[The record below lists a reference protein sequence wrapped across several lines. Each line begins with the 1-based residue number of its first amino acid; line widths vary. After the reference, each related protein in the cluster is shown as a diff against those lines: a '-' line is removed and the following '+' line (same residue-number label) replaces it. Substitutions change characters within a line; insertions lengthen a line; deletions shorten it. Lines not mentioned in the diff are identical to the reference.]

1 MNPQDK
7 VERVLKEIHVAFSK
21 SPTYNGQP
29 DKIIIDRKQFLGLLD
44 RLNNG
49 IYDMMEQYEQ
59 TRQSRQNAERA
70 FRRKGDEIIE
80 QANSSADDIYAA
92 SVIYTADA
100 IGKIRDLM
108 DQTNDSMNDLFRQFR
123 KDLREQKDL
132 LKSHESELQAQL
144 ADLADTKKYLS
155 MIEEMNRERERKNRD
170 LEAEK
175 EVGNQ
180 YARSMFH
187 TSMPAADI
195 KVNEA
200 YFEKSGKTAP
210 EERIMETAAA
220 VEKPDIR
227 INTNAAYF
235 KWKAKQNAQSG
246 EEQPQDEPDLSVSA
260 AETAGSGGQAAE
272 GEPGGSHE
280 GMAAGAELNG
290 RSRTETSAPVEDA
303 NRPEDDGTEYPN
315 PDFPDEAAILRAVQE
330 DERRAMEDELDEAAH
345 RSKAGTGRILKNIF
359 FGKD

>member
-1 MNPQDK
+1 MSPQDK

-21 SPTYNGQP
+21 SPTYEGHP
-29 DKIIIDRKQFLGLLD
+29 DKMILDRKEFLGLLD

-100 IGKIRDLM
+100 IGRIRDLM

-123 KDLREQKDL
+123 KELKEQKDV

-144 ADLADTKKYLS
+144 ADLADTKKYLRV
-155 MIEEMNRERERKNRD
+155 IQDMNRERNRKNRD

-175 EVGNQ
+175 EAGNQ
-180 YARSMFH
+180 YARTMFH
-187 TSMPAADI
+187 TAVSMPAAEI
-195 KVNEA
+195 RVNEE
-200 YFEKSGKTAP
+200 YFEKSGEAVPGETVKT
-210 EERIMETAAA
+210 ETAAA
-220 VEKPDIR
+220 EKPDIR

-235 KWKAKQNAQSG
+235 KWRAQQEAQKQDGAAEETAADGVLSG
-246 EEQPQDEPDLSVSA
+246 ETEELTGTENGGSQAGVRETFAEQPAGEA
-260 AETAGSGGQAAE
+260 AQQA
-272 GEPGGSHE
+272 
-280 GMAAGAELNG
+280 
-290 RSRTETSAPVEDA
+290 
-303 NRPEDDGTEYPN
+303 EDDAGYPN
-315 PDFPDEAAILRAVQE
+315 PDFPDEEAILRAVQE
-330 DERRAMEDELDEAAH
+330 DERRAMEEEMDGMEAH
-345 RSKAGTGRILKNIF
+345 RGRGGTGRILKNIF

>member
-1 MNPQDK
+1 MSPQDK

-29 DKIIIDRKQFLGLLD
+29 DRIVLDRKQFLGLLD

-70 FRRKGDEIIE
+70 FRRKGDEIID

-108 DQTNDSMNDLFRQFR
+108 DETNDSMNDLFRQFR
-123 KDLREQKDL
+123 RELREQKDL

-144 ADLADTKKYLS
+144 ADLADTKKYLTVLQ
-155 MIEEMNRERERKNRD
+155 EMNRERERKNRD

-175 EVGNQ
+175 EAGNQ
-180 YARSMFH
+180 YARTMFH
-187 TSMPAADI
+187 TSVSMPAAEI

-200 YFEKSGKTAP
+200 YFDRSGNAAP
-210 EERIMETAAA
+210 EETEKPAAA
-220 VEKPDIR
+220 AERPDIR

-235 KWKAKQNAQSG
+235 KWKAQ
-246 EEQPQDEPDLSVSA
+246 
-260 AETAGSGGQAAE
+260 QAAE
-272 GEPGGSHE
+272 RSGQPDGEPE
-280 GMAAGAELNG
+280 AGEAPE
-290 RSRTETSAPVEDA
+290 TTSAPAETEELSGQRENSSEYRTEQTGSDA
-303 NRPEDDGTEYPN
+303 EYPN
-315 PDFPDEAAILRAVQE
+315 PEFPDEESIRRAVQE
-330 DERRAMEDELDEAAH
+330 DERRAMEEEAKDGAAH
-345 RSKAGTGRILKNIF
+345 QSRSGSGRILKNIF

>member
-7 VERVLKEIHVAFSK
+7 VERVLKEIHVTFSK

-49 IYDMMEQYEQ
+49 IYDMMEQFEQ

-100 IGKIRDLM
+100 IGRIRDLM

-144 ADLADTKKYLS
+144 ADLADTKKYLTVLQD
-155 MIEEMNRERERKNRD
+155 INRERERKNRD

-175 EVGNQ
+175 EAGNQ
-180 YARSMFH
+180 YARSMFY
-187 TSMPAADI
+187 TSASMPAADI
-195 KVNEA
+195 KVNEE
-200 YFEKSGKTAP
+200 YFEKSGRPVPDEGT
-210 EERIMETAAA
+210 RVQTAAA
-220 VEKPDIR
+220 EKPDIR

-235 KWKAKQNAQSG
+235 KWKAKQDAENEAEQPEETDGTGEDSPQPEAEDSGQRQADISG
-246 EEQPQDEPDLSVSA
+246 EESGRKDPGQPE
-260 AETAGSGGQAAE
+260 E
-272 GEPGGSHE
+272 
-280 GMAAGAELNG
+280 NG
-290 RSRTETSAPVEDA
+290 
-303 NRPEDDGTEYPN
+303 EYPDT
-315 PDFPDEAAILRAVQE
+315 DFPDEEAIRLAVQE
-330 DERRAMEDELDEAAH
+330 DERKALEDELDAEAAH

>member
-1 MNPQDK
+1 MSPQDK
-7 VERVLKEIHVAFSK
+7 VERVLKEIHVAFAK

-29 DKIIIDRKQFLGLLD
+29 DKMIVDRKQFLSLLD

-70 FRRKGDEIIE
+70 FQRKGKEIID

-144 ADLADTKKYLS
+144 ADLADTKKYLAV
-155 MIEEMNRERERKNRD
+155 IQEMNRERARKSRD

-175 EVGNQ
+175 EAGSR
-180 YARSMFH
+180 YARNMFY
-187 TSMPAADI
+187 TSLASADV
-195 KVNEA
+195 KVNDA
-200 YFEKSGKTAP
+200 YFEKSGKPTP
-210 EERIMETAAA
+210 EETARKAA
-220 VEKPDIR
+220 EPAEKPDIK
-227 INTNAAYF
+227 INTDAAYF
-235 KWKAKQNAQSG
+235 KWKAEQEAKEHAGETDG
-246 EEQPQDEPDLSVSA
+246 EEKENPEETEAALVPVSDSDQEDFPGEIVLDEEEEDGEDM
-260 AETAGSGGQAAE
+260 ETA
-272 GEPGGSHE
+272 
-280 GMAAGAELNG
+280 
-290 RSRTETSAPVEDA
+290 
-303 NRPEDDGTEYPN
+303 EYPN
-315 PDFPDEAAILRAVQE
+315 PDFPDEESIMRAVLE
-330 DERRAMEDELDEAAH
+330 DEQRAMEEEH
-345 RSKAGTGRILKNIF
+345 KSSGGRERSGAGSVLKSIF
-359 FGKD
+359 FGKE

>member
-29 DKIIIDRKQFLGLLD
+29 DKIIIDRKQFLELLD

-132 LKSHESELQAQL
+132 LKTHESELQAQL

-155 MIEEMNRERERKNRD
+155 VIDEMNRERERKNRD

-175 EVGNQ
+175 EAGNQ
-180 YARSMFH
+180 YARSMFY

-195 KVNEA
+195 KVNEE
-200 YFEKSGKTAP
+200 YFEKNGNPAP
-210 EERIMETAAA
+210 EERAGETAAA
-220 VEKPDIR
+220 AGKPDIR

-235 KWKAKQNAQSG
+235 KWKAKQDAQNADTQQQEESETADRLSG
-246 EEQPQDEPDLSVSA
+246 SGGSEAPA
-260 AETAGSGGQAAE
+260 AETEQEELHNGGASGAKLKDQKHPEASGQN
-272 GEPGGSHE
+272 GEQE
-280 GMAAGAELNG
+280 NG
-290 RSRTETSAPVEDA
+290 EQ
-303 NRPEDDGTEYPN
+303 EYPN
-315 PDFPDEAAILRAVQE
+315 PDFPDEAAILRAVEE
-330 DERRAMEDELDEAAH
+330 DERRAAEEELDEAAVH
-345 RSKAGTGRILKNIF
+345 RSRAGTGRILKNIF